1 MYALAHAA
9 VSYFFLL
16 YESVCPAA
24 LRGMIPG
31 VGLYLR
37 CGLAV
42 PRVLPWGRE
51 PSAGKRGAAV
61 LRLLSKTPCVSLTP
75 FVTSSL
81 SPRNT

>member
-24 LRGMIPG
+24 LRGTIPG
-31 VGLYLR
+31 VGLHLQ

-42 PRVLPWGRE
+42 GSPAPGR
-51 PSAGKRGAAV
+51 GGAAV
-61 LRLLSKTPCVSLTP
+61 LPLLSKMLCVSLTP